1 MLDLYWKSFL
11 YVLVFILT
19 RGNLQVSTVSD
30 TNPGIPVQQAQHGQL
45 QLTGILEGLVPF
57 PGLKSNGNKN
67 GVPRR
72 KRNVLFP
79 SGVKV
84 CPHETVHQAV
94 ANHLN
99 YFKLGVCQE
108 TVWEAFKIFW
118 DRLPERDE
126 YQRWMKLCED
136 GTVSV
141 FEIGTSFSQSEEHL
155 LLVQNRLSLMSQNSP
170 CPDGSCSTHPTAS
183 TAELDN
189 TTQRDAA
196 ANVSP
201 PQMVSV
207 EAIPSSED
215 TVNEETESS
224 ITNEI
229 VDITERPVRPVAEQV
244 VELSI
249 QLTGESYSEDLEN
262 PDSVRFQGLTKH
274 FIYEIQNAFQR
285 LPGFKSVN
293 VIGFSQPQDPE
304 SVNAVVVH
312 YGVTFEVGTGG
323 ISNETLHFI
332 NLHSNK
338 VEEPYPE
345 PEESPSVVYTITD
358 LRNYIAEALS
368 KEAIIGN
375 ATLAVDP
382 DSLQL
387 VNEDGSS
394 SLKDSEITGPTEEP
408 PASMG
413 NILAAERPPN
423 GSSLELNKKDIFVN
437 GYTTGD
443 IYFDSVHLNGLW
455 VESETSFADENDVI
469 VLEENPTSASPLLTD
484 PTIAE
489 PTSGVDSSVITSQPG
504 TEDSEN
510 IEEEGFLFSNTV
522 VTLKTP
528 TSSPEK
534 VTPNTVLNIEH
545 PTTVAPS
552 PATTQAEEPTVPT
565 SMTGTLVTVAPE
577 SGLSEGAEI
586 TGSYTHTALPNQKPE
601 APINTADEIP
611 LPDSTHSTTTPSS
624 DAVST
629 ESDTD
634 IPATVSP
641 SQDPSTSSS
650 VDEALIVTTER
661 PVMVSPSQYPTTP
674 FSSDETLAVET
685 ESPVTVSALQ
695 DPTTPS
701 SSDEALAVETESP
714 VTVSPL
720 QDPTT
725 PSSSDEALAV
735 ETESPVT
742 VSPLQDPTTPSSSDE
757 ALAVETE
764 SPVIVTPS
772 QDLTTPSSSDETLV
786 VATES
791 PVMLSLSQDPSSPL
805 SFDDALLVTTEKT
818 AIASNQLFE
827 EGSGSGFFHSGQ
839 EPGPD
844 VWPWVP
850 VTPDHISLLST
861 NEEPKDELIP
871 DYIIDPPDFVD
882 ENFNDVTPVTED
894 SYTDYEP
901 PNSVFIDNRTLSE
914 DLDTQKELL
923 DRVIATEDIRNKPHY
938 TTTDVAPVF
947 LTMETLTVELSMQ
960 TSEASSNYD
969 YYVSEPITM
978 LTPITDNTLPN
989 VLEEHTTIA
998 YVLEGPST
1006 RGQQFV
1012 TVGDAFSNEEL
1023 LEVVTTTELTTTE
1036 KRPAQSV
1043 AMGPMVTSHPTPG
1056 EPLTELFTREEEETD
1071 SPTLTQPVTE
1081 TSTLGIFMGNI
1092 ITETFTVG
1100 EAIVGLST
1108 EEQPFLEPF
1117 NGDEDQ
1123 GGLKIPIREQVTE
1136 SPVTG
1141 NPTIEISKEDQ
1152 PALNLSDSHTLAAD
1166 LTIKETPVMEL
1177 FSTVQP
1183 TTESPKDESPFTKHS
1198 AIPPP
1203 NVESATMLPVL
1214 TELPA
1219 TFHNVPEQTAL
1230 FIPDEISTADNV
1242 FTEIANVPEDIT
1254 QKPDVAHTPSH
1265 PVTETSINKGNS
1277 NDVYPLTTT
1286 SPLLQ
1291 STTEPTDDLMVISV
1305 SSTKNLTQPQ
1315 LPVIPDENE
1324 AIGTAVLGI
1333 QTYGPA
1339 IQDITDLDHPDLV
1352 YHHTGVSQ
1360 IEEGTSGK
1368 TAVNVHAT
1376 DMASVAK
1383 STNGNITLP
1392 TRALV
1397 VFFSLRVTN
1406 MIFSED
1412 LFNKSSPEYKALEQ
1426 RFLELLV
1433 PYLQSN
1439 LTNFQNLEILN
1450 FRNGSIV
1457 VNSRMKFAK
1466 RVPRNV
1472 TNAVY
1477 IILEDFCNT
1486 AYQTMNL
1493 AIDKYSLD
1501 VESGYQADP
1510 CKFQA
1515 CNEFSQCSIN
1525 RWSGETECVC
1535 NAGYFSVDGLP
1546 CQSICEL
1553 QPDFCLNDGKCDII
1567 PSKGAIC
1574 RCRVGENWWYR
1585 GEHCEEYVSEPLVVG
1600 IAIASVAGFLLV
1612 ASAVIF
1618 FLSRTLRDQYSKNDI
1633 EDPVRFGDSLASM
1646 EKAVK
1651 YNPMYES
1658 DTTTSYSHYY
1668 RRYPHIPS
1676 YSSASADASTD
1687 FSSEEIRHI
1696 YEHSELTR
1704 EEIQNRIRI
1713 IELYAKDQQFAEFV
1727 RQHQIR
1733 ALDVRRG
1740 SHSS

>member
-1 MLDLYWKSFL
+1 MVYS
-11 YVLVFILT
+11 
-19 RGNLQVSTVSD
+19 SVSD

-94 ANHLN
+94 TNHLN

-136 GTVSV
+136 GTVGV

-155 LLVQNRLSLMSQNSP
+155 LLVQN
-170 CPDGSCSTHPTAS
+170 
-183 TAELDN
+183 
-189 TTQRDAA
+189 
-196 ANVSP
+196 
-201 PQMVSV
+201 
-207 EAIPSSED
+207 
-215 TVNEETESS
+215 

-293 VIGFSQPQDPE
+293 VTGF

-323 ISNETLHFI
+323 ISNETLDFI

-387 VNEDGSS
+387 ANG
-394 SLKDSEITGPTEEP
+394 KGPYLT
-408 PASMG
+408 G

-443 IYFDSVHLNGLW
+443 IHFDSVHLNDLW

-577 SGLSEGAEI
+577 TGLSEGAEI

-629 ESDTD
+629 ENDTD
-634 IPATVSP
+634 IPATMSP
-641 SQDPSTSSS
+641 SQDPSTSST

-685 ESPVTVSALQ
+685 ESPVTVSPLQ

-764 SPVIVTPS
+764 SPVIVSPS

-791 PVMLSLSQDPSSPL
+791 PVMVSLSQDPSSPL

-850 VTPDHISLLST
+850 VTPDRISLLST

-894 SYTDYEP
+894 SYIDYEP

-914 DLDTQKELL
+914 DLDMQKELL

-1023 LEVVTTTELTTTE
+1023 LEVVPTTELTTTE

-1141 NPTIEISKEDQ
+1141 NPTIEISKKDQ
-1152 PALNLSDSHTLAAD
+1152 PALNLSDSRTLAVD

-1305 SSTKNLTQPQ
+1305 SSTKNPTQPQ

-1352 YHHTGVSQ
+1352 YHHQ

-1368 TAVNVHAT
+1368 TAVNVHPT

-1406 MIFSED
+1406 MMFSED

-1466 RVPRNV
+1466 RVPRKV

-1515 CNEFSQCSIN
+1515 CSEFSQCSIN
-1525 RWSGETECVC
+1525 RWSGEAECVC

-1567 PSKGAIC
+1567 PGKGAIC

-1585 GEHCEEYVSEPLVVG
+1585 GEQCEEYVSEPLVVG

-1633 EDPVRFGDSLASM
+1633 EDPVSFSVFPCVGNRFGDSLASM

-1651 YNPMYES
+1651 YIPMYES

>member
-1 MLDLYWKSFL
+1 
-11 YVLVFILT
+11 
-19 RGNLQVSTVSD
+19 
-30 TNPGIPVQQAQHGQL
+30 
-45 QLTGILEGLVPF
+45 
-57 PGLKSNGNKN
+57 
-67 GVPRR
+67 
-72 KRNVLFP
+72 
-79 SGVKV
+79 
-84 CPHETVHQAV
+84 
-94 ANHLN
+94 
-99 YFKLGVCQE
+99 
-108 TVWEAFKIFW
+108 
-118 DRLPERDE
+118 
-126 YQRWMKLCED
+126 
-136 GTVSV
+136 
-141 FEIGTSFSQSEEHL
+141 
-155 LLVQNRLSLMSQNSP
+155 
-170 CPDGSCSTHPTAS
+170 
-183 TAELDN
+183 
-189 TTQRDAA
+189 
-196 ANVSP
+196 
-201 PQMVSV
+201 
-207 EAIPSSED
+207 
-215 TVNEETESS
+215 
-224 ITNEI
+224 
-229 VDITERPVRPVAEQV
+229 
-244 VELSI
+244 
-249 QLTGESYSEDLEN
+249 
-262 PDSVRFQGLTKH
+262 
-274 FIYEIQNAFQR
+274 
-285 LPGFKSVN
+285 
-293 VIGFSQPQDPE
+293 
-304 SVNAVVVH
+304 NAVVVH

-323 ISNETLHFI
+323 ISNETLDFI

-338 VEEPYPE
+338 VDEPYPE
-345 PEESPSVVYTITD
+345 PEESPTVVYTITD

-382 DSLQL
+382 DSIQL
-387 VNEDGSS
+387 ANG
-394 SLKDSEITGPTEEP
+394 KGPYRTE
-408 PASMG
+408 

-423 GSSLELNKKDIFVN
+423 GSSLELNKNDIFVN
-437 GYTTGD
+437 GYTTGE
-443 IYFDSVHLNGLW
+443 IHFDSVHPNDLW
-455 VESETSFADENDVI
+455 VESQTPFADENDVI
-469 VLEENPTSASPLLTD
+469 VLEESPTSASPLLTD

-489 PTSGVDSSVITSQPG
+489 PTSGVDSSVITFQPG

-510 IEEEGFLFSNTV
+510 IEEEGFLFSNTI

-534 VTPNTVLNIEH
+534 VTPNTVLNVEH

-552 PATTQAEEPTVPT
+552 PATTQAEEPGVPT
-565 SMTGTLVTVAPE
+565 PMTGTLVTVAPE

-611 LPDSTHSTTTPSS
+611 LPHSTHSTATPAS
-624 DAVST
+624 DTVST

-634 IPATVSP
+634 VPATVSP
-641 SQDPSTSSS
+641 TQDPPTSSA
-650 VDEALIVTTER
+650 VDEALIVTTEGR
-661 PVMVSPSQYPTTP
+661 VMVSPSQYPTTP
-674 FSSDETLAVET
+674 FSSDEALAVET
-685 ESPVTVSALQ
+685 ESPVIVSPSQDPTTPSSLNEALDVATESPVMVPPSEHPITPSSLDEALAVGIESSVIVSTSQ

-701 SSDEALAVETESP
+701 SSDEALTVEA
-714 VTVSPL
+714 
-720 QDPTT
+720 D
-725 PSSSDEALAV
+725 
-735 ETESPVT
+735 
-742 VSPLQDPTTPSSSDE
+742 
-757 ALAVETE
+757 
-764 SPVIVTPS
+764 SPVIVSPS
-772 QDLTTPSSSDETLV
+772 QAPTTPLLSDDALV

-791 PVMLSLSQDPSSPL
+791 PVMVSLSQDPITPFSL
-805 SFDDALLVTTEKT
+805 DEALPVTTEKT
-818 AIASNQLFE
+818 AITSNQLFE

-850 VTPDHISLLST
+850 VTPDLISLLST
-861 NEEPKDELIP
+861 NEEPKEEF
-871 DYIIDPPDFVD
+871 IDTPDFVN
-882 ENFNDVTPVTED
+882 ENFIDVTSITED
-894 SYTDYEP
+894 SYIDYKP
-901 PNSVFIDNRTLSE
+901 TNIVFIDDRTLSE
-914 DLDTQKELL
+914 DLDMQKELL
-923 DRVIATEDIRNKPHY
+923 DRDIATEDIRNKPHY

-947 LTMETLTVELSMQ
+947 LTMETLTVALSMQ
-960 TSEASSNYD
+960 TSEASGSYD

-978 LTPITDNTLPN
+978 LTPITDNALPN
-989 VLEEHTTIA
+989 VLEEHTTLA

-1023 LEVVTTTELTTTE
+1023 LEVVPTTELTTTE
-1036 KRPAQSV
+1036 KLPAQSV

-1056 EPLTELFTREEEETD
+1056 EPLTELFNREEEETD
-1071 SPTLTQPVTE
+1071 SPTFTQPVTE
-1081 TSTLGIFMGNI
+1081 TSTLGIYMGNT

-1108 EEQPFLEPF
+1108 EEQPLIESF

-1123 GGLKIPIREQVTE
+1123 GGLKIPIKEQVTVTE
-1136 SPVTG
+1136 SSLTG

-1152 PALNLSDSHTLAAD
+1152 PALDLSDSRILAVN
-1166 LTIKETPVMEL
+1166 LTSKETPVMEL

-1183 TTESPKDESPFTKHS
+1183 ATESPKDESPFTKHS
-1198 AIPPP
+1198 AILPP
-1203 NVESATMLPVL
+1203 NVESATKLPVL
-1214 TELPA
+1214 TEPPA
-1219 TFHNVPEQTAL
+1219 TFQYVPEQTTL
-1230 FIPDEISTADNV
+1230 FVPDQMSIADNV
-1242 FTEIANVPEDIT
+1242 FMEITNMPEDIT
-1254 QKPDVAHTPSH
+1254 EQPDVAHTPSH
-1265 PVTETSINKGNS
+1265 PVTEISINKGDS
-1277 NDVYPLTTT
+1277 SEVYPLTTMP
-1286 SPLLQ
+1286 PLLQ
-1291 STTEPTDDLMVISV
+1291 STIEPTTNDLMVISV
-1305 SSTKNLTQPQ
+1305 SSTKNPTQPQ

-1324 AIGTAVLGI
+1324 DIGTAVLGI

-1406 MIFSED
+1406 MMFSED

-1466 RVPRNV
+1466 QVPRNV

-1501 VESGYQADP
+1501 VESGDQADP

-1515 CNEFSQCSIN
+1515 CNEFSQCSVN
-1525 RWSGETECVC
+1525 RWSGEAECIC
-1535 NAGYFSVDGLP
+1535 NAGYFSVEGLP

-1553 QPDFCLNDGKCDII
+1553 QPDFCLNDGKCDIV
-1567 PSKGAIC
+1567 PGQGAIC

-1633 EDPVRFGDSLASM
+1633 EEPVRFGDSLASM

-1658 DTTTSYSHYY
+1658 DATTGYSHYY

-1696 YEHSELTR
+1696 YEHSELTK
-1704 EEIQNRIRI
+1704 EEIQDRLRI
-1713 IELYAKDQQFAEFV
+1713 IELYAKDRQFAEFV
-1727 RQHQIR
+1727 RQHQM
-1733 ALDVRRG
+1733 
-1740 SHSS
+1740 

>member
-1 MLDLYWKSFL
+1 MKDYLLAPL
-11 YVLVFILT
+11 
-19 RGNLQVSTVSD
+19 
-30 TNPGIPVQQAQHGQL
+30 
-45 QLTGILEGLVPF
+45 
-57 PGLKSNGNKN
+57 
-67 GVPRR
+67 
-72 KRNVLFP
+72 
-79 SGVKV
+79 
-84 CPHETVHQAV
+84 C
-94 ANHLN
+94 
-99 YFKLGVCQE
+99 
-108 TVWEAFKIFW
+108 VW
-118 DRLPERDE
+118 LP
-126 YQRWMKLCED
+126 
-136 GTVSV
+136 
-141 FEIGTSFSQSEEHL
+141 
-155 LLVQNRLSLMSQNSP
+155 
-170 CPDGSCSTHPTAS
+170 
-183 TAELDN
+183 
-189 TTQRDAA
+189 
-196 ANVSP
+196 
-201 PQMVSV
+201 
-207 EAIPSSED
+207 
-215 TVNEETESS
+215 
-224 ITNEI
+224 
-229 VDITERPVRPVAEQV
+229 
-244 VELSI
+244 
-249 QLTGESYSEDLEN
+249 
-262 PDSVRFQGLTKH
+262 
-274 FIYEIQNAFQR
+274 
-285 LPGFKSVN
+285 
-293 VIGFSQPQDPE
+293 
-304 SVNAVVVH
+304 
-312 YGVTFEVGTGG
+312 
-323 ISNETLHFI
+323 
-332 NLHSNK
+332 
-338 VEEPYPE
+338 
-345 PEESPSVVYTITD
+345 
-358 LRNYIAEALS
+358 
-368 KEAIIGN
+368 
-375 ATLAVDP
+375 
-382 DSLQL
+382 
-387 VNEDGSS
+387 EDGSS
-394 SLKDSEITGPTEEP
+394 SLKDSETTGPTEEP
-408 PASMG
+408 LASMG
-413 NILAAERPPN
+413 NIPAAERPPN

-443 IYFDSVHLNGLW
+443 IHVDSVHPNGLW

-469 VLEENPTSASPLLTD
+469 VLEESPTSASLLLTD

-489 PTSGVDSSVITSQPG
+489 PTSGVDSSVITSRPD

-528 TSSPEK
+528 TYSPEK
-534 VTPNTVLNIEH
+534 VTPNIVLNIEH

-552 PATTQAEEPTVPT
+552 PTTTQAEEPTVPT

-577 SGLSEGAEI
+577 SGLTEGAEI
-586 TGSYTHTALPNQKPE
+586 TGSYTHTALPNQKPQS
-601 APINTADEIP
+601 PINTADEIP
-611 LPDSTHSTTTPSS
+611 LPDSTHSTTSPAS

-634 IPATVSP
+634 VPATVSP
-641 SQDPSTSSS
+641 SQDPPTSSS

-661 PVMVSPSQYPTTP
+661 PVMVSPSQYPITS
-674 FSSDETLAVET
+674 F
-685 ESPVTVSALQ
+685 
-695 DPTTPS
+695 
-701 SSDEALAVETESP
+701 
-714 VTVSPL
+714 
-720 QDPTT
+720 
-725 PSSSDEALAV
+725 SSDEALAV

-764 SPVIVTPS
+764 SPVIVSPS

-791 PVMLSLSQDPSSPL
+791 PVMVSLSQDPSSPL

-850 VTPDHISLLST
+850 VTPDRISLLST

-882 ENFNDVTPVTED
+882 ENFNDVMPVTED
-894 SYTDYEP
+894 SYIDYEP

-914 DLDTQKELL
+914 DLDMQKELL
-923 DRVIATEDIRNKPHY
+923 DRVIATEDIRNKLHY

-969 YYVSEPITM
+969 YYVSEPINM

-1023 LEVVTTTELTTTE
+1023 LEVVPTTELTTTE
-1036 KRPAQSV
+1036 KHPAQSV

-1056 EPLTELFTREEEETD
+1056 EPLTELFTRDEEETD

-1081 TSTLGIFMGNI
+1081 ISTLGIYMGNI

-1108 EEQPFLEPF
+1108 EEQPFLQPF

-1123 GGLKIPIREQVTE
+1123 VGLKIPIREQVTVTE
-1136 SPVTG
+1136 SPITG

-1152 PALNLSDSHTLAAD
+1152 PALKLSDSRTLAVD
-1166 LTIKETPVMEL
+1166 LTSKETPVMEL

-1219 TFHNVPEQTAL
+1219 TFQHVPEQTAL
-1230 FIPDEISTADNV
+1230 FIPDEMSTADNV
-1242 FTEIANVPEDIT
+1242 FTKIANVPEDIT

-1265 PVTETSINKGNS
+1265 PVTEISINKGNS

-1291 STTEPTDDLMVISV
+1291 LTTEPTDDLMVISV
-1305 SSTKNLTQPQ
+1305 SSTKNPTQPQ

-1406 MIFSED
+1406 MMFSED

-1501 VESGYQADP
+1501 VESGDQADP

-1515 CNEFSQCSIN
+1515 CNEFSQCSVN
-1525 RWSGETECVC
+1525 RWSGEAECVC

-1553 QPDFCLNDGKCDII
+1553 QQDFCLNDGKCDII
-1567 PSKGAIC
+1567 PGQGAIC

-1633 EDPVRFGDSLASM
+1633 EEPVRFGDSLASM

-1676 YSSASADASTD
+1676 YSSTSADASTD

-1696 YEHSELTR
+1696 YEHSELTK

-1713 IELYAKDQQFAEFV
+1713 IELYTKDQQFAEFV
-1727 RQHQIR
+1727 RQHQMFGDSLASMEKAVKYNPMYESDTTTSYSHYYRRYPHIPSYSSTSADASTDFSSEEIR
-1733 ALDVRRG
+1733 HIYEHSELTKEEIQNRIRIIELYTKDQQFAEFVRQ
-1740 SHSS
+1740 HQM

>member
-170 CPDGSCSTHPTAS
+170 CPDGSCSQPTNLWHHLCSTHPTAS

-534 VTPNTVLNIEH
+534 
-545 PTTVAPS
+545 
-552 PATTQAEEPTVPT
+552 
-565 SMTGTLVTVAPE
+565 
-577 SGLSEGAEI
+577 
-586 TGSYTHTALPNQKPE
+586 
-601 APINTADEIP
+601 
-611 LPDSTHSTTTPSS
+611 
-624 DAVST
+624 
-629 ESDTD
+629 
-634 IPATVSP
+634 
-641 SQDPSTSSS
+641 
-650 VDEALIVTTER
+650 
-661 PVMVSPSQYPTTP
+661 
-674 FSSDETLAVET
+674 
-685 ESPVTVSALQ
+685 
-695 DPTTPS
+695 
-701 SSDEALAVETESP
+701 
-714 VTVSPL
+714 
-720 QDPTT
+720 
-725 PSSSDEALAV
+725 
-735 ETESPVT
+735 
-742 VSPLQDPTTPSSSDE
+742 
-757 ALAVETE
+757 
-764 SPVIVTPS
+764 
-772 QDLTTPSSSDETLV
+772 
-786 VATES
+786 
-791 PVMLSLSQDPSSPL
+791 
-805 SFDDALLVTTEKT
+805 
-818 AIASNQLFE
+818 
-827 EGSGSGFFHSGQ
+827 
-839 EPGPD
+839 
-844 VWPWVP
+844 
-850 VTPDHISLLST
+850 
-861 NEEPKDELIP
+861 
-871 DYIIDPPDFVD
+871 
-882 ENFNDVTPVTED
+882 
-894 SYTDYEP
+894 
-901 PNSVFIDNRTLSE
+901 
-914 DLDTQKELL
+914 
-923 DRVIATEDIRNKPHY
+923 
-938 TTTDVAPVF
+938 
-947 LTMETLTVELSMQ
+947 
-960 TSEASSNYD
+960 
-969 YYVSEPITM
+969 
-978 LTPITDNTLPN
+978 
-989 VLEEHTTIA
+989 
-998 YVLEGPST
+998 
-1006 RGQQFV
+1006 
-1012 TVGDAFSNEEL
+1012 
-1023 LEVVTTTELTTTE
+1023 
-1036 KRPAQSV
+1036 
-1043 AMGPMVTSHPTPG
+1043 
-1056 EPLTELFTREEEETD
+1056 
-1071 SPTLTQPVTE
+1071 
-1081 TSTLGIFMGNI
+1081 
-1092 ITETFTVG
+1092 
-1100 EAIVGLST
+1100 
-1108 EEQPFLEPF
+1108 
-1117 NGDEDQ
+1117 
-1123 GGLKIPIREQVTE
+1123 
-1136 SPVTG
+1136 
-1141 NPTIEISKEDQ
+1141 
-1152 PALNLSDSHTLAAD
+1152 
-1166 LTIKETPVMEL
+1166 
-1177 FSTVQP
+1177 
-1183 TTESPKDESPFTKHS
+1183 
-1198 AIPPP
+1198 
-1203 NVESATMLPVL
+1203 
-1214 TELPA
+1214 
-1219 TFHNVPEQTAL
+1219 
-1230 FIPDEISTADNV
+1230 
-1242 FTEIANVPEDIT
+1242 
-1254 QKPDVAHTPSH
+1254 
-1265 PVTETSINKGNS
+1265 
-1277 NDVYPLTTT
+1277 
-1286 SPLLQ
+1286 
-1291 STTEPTDDLMVISV
+1291 
-1305 SSTKNLTQPQ
+1305 
-1315 LPVIPDENE
+1315 
-1324 AIGTAVLGI
+1324 
-1333 QTYGPA
+1333 
-1339 IQDITDLDHPDLV
+1339 
-1352 YHHTGVSQ
+1352 
-1360 IEEGTSGK
+1360 
-1368 TAVNVHAT
+1368 
-1376 DMASVAK
+1376 
-1383 STNGNITLP
+1383 
-1392 TRALV
+1392 
-1397 VFFSLRVTN
+1397 
-1406 MIFSED
+1406 
-1412 LFNKSSPEYKALEQ
+1412 
-1426 RFLELLV
+1426 LV

>member
-1 MLDLYWKSFL
+1 MLDFYWKSFL
-11 YVLVFILT
+11 CVLVFIVT
-19 RGNLQVSTVSD
+19 RGTLQASTDIS
-30 TNPGIPVQQAQHGQL
+30 PEIPVQQAQHGQL

-57 PGLKSNGNKN
+57 PDLKYNANKSAI
-67 GVPRR
+67 PRR

-84 CPHETVHQAV
+84 CPHETVQQAIT
-94 ANHLN
+94 NHLK

-118 DRLPERDE
+118 GRLPERDE

-136 GTVSV
+136 GTMSM

-170 CPDGSCSTHPTAS
+170 CPDGSCSQPTNLWHLLCSTQPTAS

-189 TTQRDAA
+189 TTRRDAA

-201 PQMVSV
+201 TQMVSV
-207 EAIPSSED
+207 ETIPSSED
-215 TVNEETESS
+215 S

-229 VDITERPVRPVAEQV
+229 VDVTERPVRPVAEQV

-262 PDSVRFQGLTKH
+262 PDSVRFQDLTKH

-293 VIGFSQPQDPE
+293 VLEFREPQDPE

-323 ISNETLHFI
+323 ISNETLDFI
-332 NLHSNK
+332 NLHNK

-345 PEESPSVVYTITD
+345 TEESPTVVYTVTD
-358 LRNYIAEALS
+358 LRNYIAEALI

-387 VNEDGSS
+387 ANEDGSS
-394 SLKDSEITGPTEEP
+394 SLKDSETSGPTEEP
-408 PASMG
+408 LASME

-423 GSSLELNKKDIFVN
+423 GSSLELNKNDIFVN

-443 IYFDSVHLNGLW
+443 IHFDSVHPNDLW
-455 VESETSFADENDVI
+455 VESQTPFADENDVI
-469 VLEENPTSASPLLTD
+469 VLEESPTSASPLLTY

-510 IEEEGFLFSNTV
+510 IEEEGFLFSNTI

-534 VTPNTVLNIEH
+534 VTPNTVLNVEH

-552 PATTQAEEPTVPT
+552 PATTQAEEPAVPT
-565 SMTGTLVTVAPE
+565 PMTGNLVTVAPE
-577 SGLSEGAEI
+577 SGLSEG
-586 TGSYTHTALPNQKPE
+586 GSYTHTALPNQKPE

-611 LPDSTHSTTTPSS
+611 LPHSTHSTTTPAS
-624 DAVST
+624 DTVST
-629 ESDTD
+629 ESETD
-634 IPATVSP
+634 VPATVSP
-641 SQDPSTSSS
+641 TQDPPTSSA
-650 VDEALIVTTER
+650 VDEALIVTTEGR
-661 PVMVSPSQYPTTP
+661 VMVSPSQYPTTP
-674 FSSDETLAVET
+674 FSSDEALAVET
-685 ESPVTVSALQ
+685 ESPVIVSPLQDPTTPSSLNEALDVATESPVMVPPSEHPITLSSLDEASAVGIESSVIVSDPQ

-701 SSDEALAVETESP
+701 SSDEALAVE
-714 VTVSPL
+714 
-720 QDPTT
+720 
-725 PSSSDEALAV
+725 A
-735 ETESPVT
+735 
-742 VSPLQDPTTPSSSDE
+742 
-757 ALAVETE
+757 E
-764 SPVIVTPS
+764 SPVIVSPS
-772 QDLTTPSSSDETLV
+772 QAPTTPLLSDEALV

-791 PVMLSLSQDPSSPL
+791 PVMVSLSQNPITPF
-805 SFDDALLVTTEKT
+805 SFDEALPVTTEKT

-827 EGSGSGFFHSGQ
+827 EGSGSGFFHSGE
-839 EPGPD
+839 EPGRD

-850 VTPDHISLLST
+850 VTPDLISLLST
-861 NEEPKDELIP
+861 NEDPKEKF
-871 DYIIDPPDFVD
+871 IDPPDFVN
-882 ENFNDVTPVTED
+882 ENFIDVTSITED
-894 SYTDYEP
+894 SYIDYKP
-901 PNSVFIDNRTLSE
+901 TNIVFIDDRTLSE
-914 DLDTQKELL
+914 DLEMQKELL
-923 DRVIATEDIRNKPHY
+923 DRDIVTEDIRNKPHY
-938 TTTDVAPVF
+938 TTTDVAPVL
-947 LTMETLTVELSMQ
+947 LTMETLTVALSIQ
-960 TSEASSNYD
+960 TSEASGSYD

-978 LTPITDNTLPN
+978 LTPVTDNALPN
-989 VLEEHTTIA
+989 VLEEHTTVA

-1023 LEVVTTTELTTTE
+1023 LEVVPTTELTTTE
-1036 KRPAQSV
+1036 KLPAQSV

-1056 EPLTELFTREEEETD
+1056 EPLTELFNREEEEKD

-1081 TSTLGIFMGNI
+1081 TSTLGIYMGNK

-1100 EAIVGLST
+1100 EAFVGLST
-1108 EEQPFLEPF
+1108 EEQPLIEPF
-1117 NGDEDQ
+1117 NGDKDQ
-1123 GGLKIPIREQVTE
+1123 GGLKIPIKEQVTVTE
-1136 SPVTG
+1136 SPLTG

-1152 PALNLSDSHTLAAD
+1152 PALDLSDSRILAVN
-1166 LTIKETPVMEL
+1166 LTSKETPVMEL

-1198 AIPPP
+1198 IILPP

-1214 TELPA
+1214 TEPPA
-1219 TFHNVPEQTAL
+1219 TFQYVPEQTTL
-1230 FIPDEISTADNV
+1230 FVPDEMSTADNV
-1242 FTEIANVPEDIT
+1242 FTEITNMPVDIT
-1254 QKPDVAHTPSH
+1254 EQPDVAHTPSH
-1265 PVTETSINKGNS
+1265 PVTEISINKGDS
-1277 NDVYPLTTT
+1277 SEVYPLTTT
-1286 SPLLQ
+1286 PPLLQ
-1291 STTEPTDDLMVISV
+1291 STTEPTTDDLMVISV
-1305 SSTKNLTQPQ
+1305 SSTKNPTQPQ

-1324 AIGTAVLGI
+1324 DIGTAVLGI

-1352 YHHTGVSQ
+1352 YHHTGVSH
-1360 IEEGTSGK
+1360 IEEESSGK

-1406 MIFSED
+1406 MMFSED

-1515 CNEFSQCSIN
+1515 CNEFSQCSVN
-1525 RWSGETECVC
+1525 RWLGEAECIC

-1553 QPDFCLNDGKCDII
+1553 QPDFCLNDGKCDIV
-1567 PSKGAIC
+1567 PGQGAIC

-1633 EDPVRFGDSLASM
+1633 EEPVGFGDSLASM

-1658 DTTTSYSHYY
+1658 DATTGYSHYY

-1676 YSSASADASTD
+1676 YSSASADASTN

-1696 YEHSELTR
+1696 YEHSKLTK
-1704 EEIQNRIRI
+1704 EEIQDRIRI
-1713 IELYAKDQQFAEFV
+1713 IELYAKDRQFAEFV
-1727 RQHQIR
+1727 RQHQMR
-1733 ALDVRRG
+1733 M
-1740 SHSS
+1740 SW

>member
-1 MLDLYWKSFL
+1 MIYS
-11 YVLVFILT
+11 
-19 RGNLQVSTVSD
+19 SVSD
-30 TNPGIPVQQAQHGQL
+30 TSPGIPVQQAQHGQL

-57 PGLKSNGNKN
+57 PGLKATTVNKSAN
-67 GVPRR
+67 PRR

-84 CPHETVHQAV
+84 CPHETVQQAIT
-94 ANHLN
+94 NHLK

-118 DRLPERDE
+118 DRLPEWDE
-126 YQRWMKLCED
+126 YRRWTKLCED
-136 GTVSV
+136 GTMSV

-155 LLVQNRLSLMSQNSP
+155 LLVRN
-170 CPDGSCSTHPTAS
+170 
-183 TAELDN
+183 
-189 TTQRDAA
+189 
-196 ANVSP
+196 
-201 PQMVSV
+201 
-207 EAIPSSED
+207 
-215 TVNEETESS
+215 

-229 VDITERPVRPVAEQV
+229 EDVTERPVRPVAEQV

-262 PDSVRFQGLTKH
+262 PDSVRFQELTKH

-293 VIGFSQPQDPE
+293 VIEFRQTQDPE

-312 YGVTFEVGTGG
+312 YGVIFEVGTGG
-323 ISNETLHFI
+323 ISNETLDFI

-345 PEESPSVVYTITD
+345 PEESPTVVYTVTD
-358 LRNYIAEALS
+358 LRNYIAEALR
-368 KEAIIGN
+368 KETIIGN
-375 ATLAVDP
+375 ATLAVDL

-387 VNEDGSS
+387 AN
-394 SLKDSEITGPTEEP
+394 
-408 PASMG
+408 
-413 NILAAERPPN
+413 
-423 GSSLELNKKDIFVN
+423 
-437 GYTTGD
+437 GD
-443 IYFDSVHLNGLW
+443 IHFDNMHANDLW
-455 VESETSFADENDVI
+455 VESHTSFADKNDVI
-469 VLEENPTSASPLLTD
+469 VLEESPTSASPLLTD
-484 PTIAE
+484 PITTE
-489 PTSGVDSSVITSQPG
+489 PTSGVDSSVITSRPG

-510 IEEEGFLFSNTV
+510 IEEEGFLFI
-522 VTLKTP
+522 LKTP

-552 PATTQAEEPTVPT
+552 PATTQAEGLAVPT
-565 SMTGTLVTVAPE
+565 SVTGTLVTVAPE

-601 APINTADEIP
+601 VLLNIADEIP
-611 LPDSTHSTTTPSS
+611 LPDSTHSTTKPASES
-624 DAVST
+624 
-629 ESDTD
+629 ESDTESNTD
-634 IPATVSP
+634 VPAIVSP
-641 SQDPSTSSS
+641 SPDPPTSSS
-650 VDEALIVTTER
+650 VDKALIVTTER
-661 PVMVSPSQYPTTP
+661 PVVVSLSQYSTTP
-674 FSSDETLAVET
+674 F
-685 ESPVTVSALQ
+685 
-695 DPTTPS
+695 
-701 SSDEALAVETESP
+701 
-714 VTVSPL
+714 
-720 QDPTT
+720 
-725 PSSSDEALAV
+725 
-735 ETESPVT
+735 
-742 VSPLQDPTTPSSSDE
+742 SSDE

-764 SPVIVTPS
+764 SPVIVS
-772 QDLTTPSSSDETLV
+772 SLQDPTTPSSMNEALEVETESPVMVSLSDHPTTPSLSDEALV

-791 PVMLSLSQDPSSPL
+791 PVMMSMSQDPITPL
-805 SFDDALLVTTEKT
+805 SFDEALLATTEKT
-818 AIASNQLFE
+818 AIPSNQLVE

-850 VTPDHISLLST
+850 VTPDLISLLST
-861 NEEPKDELIP
+861 NEEPKEEFIP

-882 ENFNDVTPVTED
+882 ENFNDVTPITD
-894 SYTDYEP
+894 SYIDYEL
-901 PNSVFIDNRTLSE
+901 PNIVFIDDRTLSE
-914 DLDTQKELL
+914 DLDMQKELL
-923 DRVIATEDIRNKPHY
+923 DRTIATENIRNKPHY
-938 TTTDVAPVF
+938 TPTDVAPVF
-947 LTMETLTVELSMQ
+947 LTMETLTVALSMQ
-960 TSEASSNYD
+960 TSEASDSYD
-969 YYVSEPITM
+969 YYMSEPTI
-978 LTPITDNTLPN
+978 PITDNALPN

-998 YVLEGPST
+998 YVFEGPST

-1012 TVGDAFSNEEL
+1012 TVGDTFSNEEL
-1023 LEVVTTTELTTTE
+1023 LEVVPTTELTTTE
-1036 KRPAQSV
+1036 KLPAQSV
-1043 AMGPMVTSHPTPG
+1043 AMGPMVTSHPTPE
-1056 EPLTELFTREEEETD
+1056 EPLTDLFNRKEEETN

-1081 TSTLGIFMGNI
+1081 TSTLGIYMGNT
-1092 ITETFTVG
+1092 ITETFTAG
-1100 EAIVGLST
+1100 EAIVGQST
-1108 EEQPFLEPF
+1108 KEQPLIAPF

-1123 GGLKIPIREQVTE
+1123 GEQVTVTE

-1141 NPTIEISKEDQ
+1141 NPTIDISKENQ
-1152 PALNLSDSHTLAAD
+1152 PALDLSDAHTLAVD
-1166 LTIKETPVMEL
+1166 LTSKETPVMEL

-1183 TTESPKDESPFTKHS
+1183 TTESPKDESLFTKHS

-1214 TELPA
+1214 TEPAA
-1219 TFHNVPEQTAL
+1219 TFQYVPEQTSL
-1230 FIPDEISTADNV
+1230 FIPDEMPTADIV
-1242 FTEIANVPEDIT
+1242 FVEIANEPEDIT
-1254 QKPDVAHTPSH
+1254 EQLDVAHTPSH
-1265 PVTETSINKGNS
+1265 PVTEISIHKDDS
-1277 NDVYPLTTT
+1277 NEVYPFTTM

-1291 STTEPTDDLMVISV
+1291 STTEPTGDLMVISV
-1305 SSTKNLTQPQ
+1305 SSTKNPTQPQ

-1324 AIGTAVLGI
+1324 DIGTAVLGI
-1333 QTYGPA
+1333 QTYRPA
-1339 IQDITDLDHPDLV
+1339 RQDITDLDHPDLV
-1352 YHHTGVSQ
+1352 YHHTGVSL
-1360 IEEGTSGK
+1360 IEEESSGK

-1406 MIFSED
+1406 MMFSED

-1477 IILEDFCNT
+1477 VILEDFCNT

-1515 CNEFSQCSIN
+1515 CNEFSQCSVN
-1525 RWSGETECVC
+1525 RWSGDAECVC
-1535 NAGYFSVDGLP
+1535 NIGYFSVDGLP

-1567 PSKGAIC
+1567 PGQGAIC

-1633 EDPVRFGDSLASM
+1633 EEPVGFSCVGNRFGDSLESM

-1658 DTTTSYSHYY
+1658 DATTGYSHYY

-1676 YSSASADASTD
+1676 NSSASADASTD

-1696 YEHSELTR
+1696 YEHSELTKG
-1704 EEIQNRIRI
+1704 EIQDRIRI
-1713 IELYAKDQQFAEFV
+1713 IELYAKDRQFAEFV

-1740 SHSS
+1740 SPSS